1 MKLYTNKYFKPQIA
15 FQNIY
20 LLPFKKGLPGWLGGI
35 RFCLRCRTCRF
46 DPWVRKIPWRRKWQP
61 TPGFLP
67 RKMPWTGA
75 WQATVRR
82 ITKSRTWLSNC
93 VHGRMPCNK
102 REFFPEGVWRKLEES
117 SHSRARGRPPPP
129 SRGALLGS
137 CRCVRA
143 AGGLWGQE
151 SQAGSPGPFV
161 SCPQTAGERV
171 MASPPP
177 LVQTL
182 ILAGG
187 AKSSLVLLVPGYNPP
202 GSHSPPLFAGPS

>member
-20 LLPFKKGLPGWLGGI
+20 LLPFKKGLPGWLGGT
-35 RFCLRCRTCRF
+35 RFCLQCSRCRRCRF

-82 ITKSRTWLSNC
+82 ITKSRTRLSNC

-129 SRGALLGS
+129 SKGALLGS
-137 CRCVRA
+137 CRCVGQQEGSEGKNHRLA
-143 AGGLWGQE
+143 A
-151 SQAGSPGPFV
+151 
-161 SCPQTAGERV
+161 
-171 MASPPP
+171 
-177 LVQTL
+177 
-182 ILAGG
+182 
-187 AKSSLVLLVPGYNPP
+187 LVPLSAAPRQQER
-202 GSHSPPLFAGPS
+202 GSWRAHHP